1 MKKMIK
7 QQKGF
12 TLIELV
18 VVIAVLGILA
28 AFALPRFVN
37 FTGEA
42 NTAARAGFVGALS
55 SAVGIAKAKYVAQGS
70 TGTVTLDGAA
80 SAITMNA
87 QGWPDVGTTYA
98 TPASCTTLFN
108 NLLQNPSGVTAGYT
122 GGNCTLNKAGGN
134 WGTGSD
140 ITLSSSGV
148 VN

>member
-7 QQKGF
+7 QQRGF

-42 NTAARAGFVGALS
+42 NTAARAGFVGSLS
-55 SAVGIAKAKYVAQGS
+55 SAVGLAKAKHVAQGN
-70 TGTVTLDGAA
+70 TGTVTLDGGT
-80 SAITMNA
+80 AITMNA
-87 QGWPDVGTTYA
+87 QGWPDVGVSYA
-98 TPASCTTLFN
+98 NAGTCTTLMN
-108 NLLQNPSGVTAGYT
+108 ALLQNPSGVSFSYNSTFGT
-122 GGNCTLNKAGGN
+122 CTINKAGGT
-134 WGTGSD
+134 WGTEIS
-140 ITLSSSGV
+140 LNSAGV